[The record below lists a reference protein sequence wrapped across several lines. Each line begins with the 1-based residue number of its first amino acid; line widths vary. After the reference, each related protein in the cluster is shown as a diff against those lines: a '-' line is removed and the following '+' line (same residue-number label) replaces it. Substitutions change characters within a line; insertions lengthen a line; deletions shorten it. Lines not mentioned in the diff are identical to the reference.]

1 MNTTNYSS
9 LSEETKREAIL
20 FSLRGRMISYIGSL
34 LLAGLSLFP
43 MFWFMIHITNAFF
56 PDSYTARDI
65 TKFSVIG
72 FLMFVIFFGLET
84 LNFFLIRKKHEH
96 HIINPLWF
104 ISQPTYQEIDRYL
117 KHQKEVLVTTIESVQ
132 NKVTLLH
139 QKEEELDNEIKSL

>member
-34 LLAGLSLFP
+34 LLAGLSLFL
-43 MFWFMIHITNAFF
+43 MFWFMIHITNTFF

-72 FLMFVIFFGLET
+72 FLMFVVFFGLET
-84 LNFFLIRKKHEH
+84 LNFFLIRKEREH

-104 ISQPTYQEIDRYL
+104 ISQPTSQEIDHYL
-117 KHQKEVLVTTIESVQ
+117 K
-132 NKVTLLH
+132 H